1 MTSPN
6 IFVKTSLNPS
16 PVLTHQLM
24 QGQVQSA
31 TSNIAETSK
40 AKKVEYVNPGNYR
53 RRVNGMTR
61 KLKSMEIAPKNRNLA
76 GQLLIKR
83 SEIAKANLINSL
95 QRLSDQLG
103 HIITLDASILRSER
117 KRERKR
123 LLREQQNELSEIAQ
137 AMDINEMM
145 SINRNTMSNNRN
157 ISHVLSNEPI
167 TSPYGNYLSHT
178 LFPPQYFTPFD
189 ELSNVP
195 NRSLDISEE
204 IKIEEI
210 DTEFIDVVN

>member
-6 IFVKTSLNPS
+6 IFVNTSLNPS

-24 QGQVQSA
+24 QGQVQSV
-31 TSNIAETSK
+31 TSNITETSK
-40 AKKVEYVNPGNYR
+40 AKKIEYVNPGNYR
-53 RRVNGMTR
+53 RRVNGMIR
-61 KLKSMEIAPKNRNLA
+61 KLKSMKIAPKDRNLA
-76 GQLLIKR
+76 GQLLIER
-83 SEIAKANLINSL
+83 SEIAKTNLLNSL
-95 QRLSDQLG
+95 KRLSEQLR
-103 HIITLDASILRSER
+103 HIITLDASILRNER
-117 KRERKR
+117 RREQKR

-137 AMDINEMM
+137 AMDINETM
-145 SINRNTMSNNRN
+145 SINRNIMSNNRN

-189 ELSNVP
+189 ELN
-195 NRSLDISEE
+195 ISEE
-204 IKIEEI
+204 IKIEEF